1 MGYTLDFTHGPD
13 AFFNSVENIPN
24 ELIDNVT
31 DGLNDVVDGVG
42 DTLEKLLSKLGM
54 PLMILGGGLLV
65 YMMIKK

>member
-1 MGYTLDFTHGPD
+1 MGFTLDFTHGPD
-13 AFFNSVENIPN
+13 AFFDSVGNLPDEA
-24 ELIDNVT
+24 LGTLT

-65 YMMIKK
+65 FMLIKK